1 MTKHLTILIFFL
13 TISLTNFGQTDN
25 VVKNQKTKPFI
36 EDIDSSLVAVLPID
50 TIQQPQ
56 LTMNENIFDP
66 NNSNFLTAI
75 ATVLLVLVGLV
86 QIYVLFSQKKQT
98 RVALTEQYRQLWN
111 SLKKYWG
118 NVVFIGREGGE
129 YYQVLDEPS
138 INAIRTEISKH
149 KLDAPTIWALES
161 IQKVCGALGE
171 VSTRVLQG
179 HLKVADIYPI
189 FGTQFLRQTR
199 PLRILLDP
207 AYEKNSY
214 QTDETTKEHKLI
226 RNEIQDWLLYHDGLR
241 RRCLILIDLLWAE
254 ATRLEDLPPDEM
266 KSAADTKKQTG
277 NLNRKRVFKETI
289 KLNGRTRILLAF
301 KLSRFLR
308 KAEYCSLLNW
318 SGVCKKRLDKL
329 NDKWTK
335 RILRTE

>member
-13 TISLTNFGQTDN
+13 SISPTNFGQTDSL
-25 VVKNQKTKPFI
+25 VKNQKNKPFI
-36 EDIDSSLVAVLPID
+36 EEIDSSLIAVLQID
-50 TIQQPQ
+50 TVKQ
-56 LTMNENIFDP
+56 LKLTKNDSIFDP

-75 ATVLLVLVGLV
+75 ATILLVLVGLI

-98 RVALTEQYRQLWN
+98 RIALTEQYRQLWY

-129 YYQVLDEPS
+129 YYQVLDELS
-138 INAIRTEISKH
+138 INAIRTEISKYR
-149 KLDAPTIWALES
+149 LDTPSIWALES
-161 IQKVCGALGE
+161 IQKVCGTLGE

-179 HLKVADIYPI
+179 HLKIADIYPI

-207 AYEKNSY
+207 TYENNSY
-214 QTDETTKEHKLI
+214 QSDKTTKEHKLI

-241 RRCLILIDLLWAE
+241 RRCLILIDLLWTE

-266 KSAADTKKQTG
+266 KNAADTKKKTG

-289 KLNGRTRILLAF
+289 KLNGPIQILLAF
-301 KLSRFLR
+301 RFSRFLR
-308 KAEYCSLLNW
+308 KAEYCSLLNC
-318 SGVCKKRLDKL
+318 SGINKKRLDEL
-329 NDKWTK
+329 NVKWTK
-335 RILRTE
+335 QILRTK